1 MIGHNDARWL
11 DVRWLPKMGGRLPGG
26 RHWRPTE
33 AGWYVVRT
41 CRCHKDQPVTIPLPS
56 EDHARTAMWAML
68 EVSRRLG
75 T

>member
-1 MIGHNDARWL
+1 MSGHNSARWL

-26 RHWRPTE
+26 RSWRPTE

-41 CRCHKDQPVTIPLPS
+41 CRCHKGQPVTMPLAS
-56 EDHARTAMWAML
+56 EERARSAMRAML
-68 EVSRRLG
+68 EASRSLG